1 MRALLA
7 KSQAAYQQQFLGQE
21 MEVLWESVSFKG
33 DKGWLMHG
41 LTDNYM
47 TVQVWS
53 DVGLWNTTSPV
64 KLLAAEPETL
74 VGKILS

>member
-1 MRALLA
+1 
-7 KSQAAYQQQFLGQE
+7 
-21 MEVLWESVSFKG
+21 
-33 DKGWLMHG
+33 MHG